1 MENGVADLPD
11 INSSVQCPKAAKAI
25 TWRKK
30 QQEKLTWKRGNQNS
44 MAEKQSASSWRW
56 QKSVQ
61 SKLKVSWGK

>member
-11 INSSVQCPKAAKAI
+11 IQQLSAMPSKAAKAQREENS
-25 TWRKK
+25 RKSLK
-30 QQEKLTWKRGNQNS
+30 AMVIRTAENNQPV
-44 MAEKQSASSWRW
+44 ADAW